1 VRGKRF
7 VYTKEKATYYQYHR
21 HKFYSIELILSGN
34 CQQDINGYPYECSPG
49 TICLLSPFDYHTF
62 HLSDSD
68 VSTYCLSFSENVLT
82 KEVLYA
88 LNNTWTPCVMEVCH
102 ISEDIQTIETEIS
115 EAKPLYLS
123 AVNAIVNK
131 LVIYLLRNAA
141 SDPFPF
147 GSHKSEVRNSIAYIR
162 SHFHEPITLEE
173 VANAVNVTPNH
184 FCKYFKKITGTTFK
198 DFLLELRLE
207 YAMQQIL
214 LTSDSITD
222 ICFESGFNST
232 SYFAKSF
239 KALFGKSPTA
249 FRSEYFMQMHGLSTK
264 QHFIPG

>member
-1 VRGKRF
+1 M
-7 VYTKEKATYYQYHR
+7 
-21 HKFYSIELILSGN
+21 SGN

-141 SDPFPF
+141 SDPFPY